1 MKQLDEIKRMVLVT
15 LLCLVALVAGA
26 DCPDGDAP
34 KGPRPR
40 FSPEEYKQK
49 EAAFI
54 IKKAM
59 LSPSEAAAFFPIYH
73 KMKDQQRRLSFKNG
87 DIMRKAHHENLN
99 DAESLAILNEIN
111 DNEDEIHD
119 LEVKYQKKFLK
130 IVSPSKLLK
139 IKIAEKAFERK
150 MLSEMA
156 RGPRSKK
163 Q

>member
-1 MKQLDEIKRMVLVT
+1 MKQLDEIKRFALVT

-26 DCPDGDAP
+26 DCPEGP

-49 EAAFI
+49 EAAYI
-54 IKKAM
+54 TQKAN
-59 LSPSEAAAFFPIYH
+59 LTSGEAAAFFPIYH

-87 DIMRKAHHENLN
+87 DIMRKAHRENLN
-99 DAESLAILNEIN
+99 DTESLAILNEIN
-111 DNEDEIHD
+111 DNEDEIQD
-119 LEVKYQKKFLK
+119 LEEKYQKKFLK

-156 RGPRSKK
+156 RGPRPKK